1 MYTQLCCFQVDGPKY
16 KEPAGG
22 CGALPDADTIPADSR
37 LYFFKSCMQ
46 GIYIHHG
53 VFNAVGI
60 SGFGLPSSY
69 FTWCDF
75 SNTAWFFRTGFQR
88 GMLFL
93 GWLPCPYIYICILYI
108 YVYYIYMYIIYMH
121 NFTHTHIYIY
131 IYTHWG
137 QSAMH
142 ECIPVN
148 IPQRNL
154 QTPFRIP

>member
-93 GWLPCPYIYICILYI
+93 GYLPCPYIYIYVYYIYICILYI
-108 YVYYIYMYIIYMH
+108 YAQLY
-121 NFTHTHIYIY
+121 THTHIYIY
-131 IYTHWG
+131 IYIYIYTLRTISHAW
-137 QSAMH
+137 MH
-142 ECIPVN
+142 PRQH
-148 IPQRNL
+148 PS
-154 QTPFRIP
+154 T